1 MMFIENFLQ
10 IMIVVAV
17 TGIFLAWLHD
27 RKDGKK

>member
-10 IMIVVAV
+10 IMIVVAI
-17 TGIFLAWLHD
+17 TGIIMAWLYD

>member
-10 IMIVVAV
+10 IMIVVAI
-17 TGIFLAWLHD
+17 TGILMAWLYD